1 MRLAGAGHQGVRDYG
16 WGAFLAALEAEAH
29 GRDERMRDMA
39 LAFRVALSADEKQ
52 FKAFLE
58 A

>member
-1 MRLAGAGHQGVRDYG
+1 MRLVGAGHQGALDYG
-16 WGAFLAALEAEAH
+16 WSAFLAALAAEAQA
-29 GRDERMRDMA
+29 REERMRDMA
-39 LAFRVALSADEKQ
+39 LAFRVALFAEEKQ